1 MASKSHTAHQRGKIA
16 LTFFDEVEGAHLPL
30 FALETETFSLP
41 PLDAAPLPR
50 FPPVAQTSNAN
61 RIVAGSPSTSVS

>member
-30 FALETETFSLP
+30 FALETETFFLP
-41 PLDAAPLPR
+41 SLDAAPLPR